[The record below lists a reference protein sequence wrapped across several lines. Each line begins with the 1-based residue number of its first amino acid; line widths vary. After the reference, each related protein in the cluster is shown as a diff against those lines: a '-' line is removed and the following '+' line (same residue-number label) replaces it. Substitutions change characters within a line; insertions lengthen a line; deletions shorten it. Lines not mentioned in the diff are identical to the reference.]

1 MRIRGLITLAAVFGA
16 LLVPATA
23 HAAVYDVHIFTV
35 TLDSS
40 GGLLIRGNLAG
51 CPNGWTY
58 EIFGTV
64 TQRQGDRTV
73 TGDFSTSGTCTPR
86 LERWRAFAAPS
97 GSRDFNTRPV
107 VIDITAIAENPHNGR
122 TRVDRESRTLDVQR

>member
-1 MRIRGLITLAAVFGA
+1 MRIRGLIALTAVFGA

-58 EIFGTV
+58 KISGTV
-64 TQRQGDRTV
+64 TSDRQVALLQATR
-73 TGDFSTSGTCTPR
+73 TSGTSRRASTAGVRSRPPR
-86 LERWRAFAAPS
+86 REAISTRGRW
-97 GSRDFNTRPV
+97 
-107 VIDITAIAENPHNGR
+107 
-122 TRVDRESRTLDVQR
+122 

>member
-1 MRIRGLITLAAVFGA
+1 MPRAARILSQALVNRFTTWFAHLRTSKRGRRQTMRIRGLIALTAVFGA

-58 EIFGTV
+58 RISGTV
-64 TQRQGDRTV
+64 TQRQAGGTV

-86 LERWRAFAAPS
+86 LDRWRAFAAPS
-97 GSRDFNTRPV
+97 SGGDFN
-107 VIDITAIAENPHNGR
+107 
-122 TRVDRESRTLDVQR
+122 

>member
-1 MRIRGLITLAAVFGA
+1 MRIRGLISLMAVFGA

-23 HAAVYDVHIFTV
+23 QAAVYDVHIFTV

-58 EIFGTV
+58 KISGTV
-64 TQRQGDRTV
+64 TQRQAGGTV
-73 TGDFSTSGTCTPR
+73 TGDFSTSGTCTAS
-86 LERWRAFAAPS
+86 LDRWRAFATPS
-97 GSRDFNTRPV
+97 SGQDFNTRSV
-107 VIDITAIAENPHNGR
+107 VIDITAIAKNPANGR
-122 TRVDRESRTLDVQR
+122 TRVDRESRTLAVQR